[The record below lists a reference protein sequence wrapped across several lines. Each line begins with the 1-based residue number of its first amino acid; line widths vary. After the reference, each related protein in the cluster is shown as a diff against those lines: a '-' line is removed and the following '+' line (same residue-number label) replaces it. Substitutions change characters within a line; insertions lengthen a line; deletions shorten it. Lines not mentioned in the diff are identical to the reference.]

1 MTLVLREENLGT
13 ERCQIGEHH
22 VKAEI
27 EIASTS
33 QEMPRVS
40 GNTKSEE
47 ESKEGLILEDLR
59 RSTALLT
66 P

>member
-1 MTLVLREENLGT
+1 MTLVLTEENLGIK
-13 ERCQIGEHH
+13 RHQREHH
-22 VKAEI
+22 EKTEI

-47 ESKEGLILEDLR
+47 ETRKDSSLETSEGAQLC
-59 RSTALLT
+59 
-66 P
+66 

>member
-1 MTLVLREENLGT
+1 MILVLREENLGS
-13 ERCQIGEHH
+13 ERRQIGEHH

-27 EIASTS
+27 EIASTG

-40 GNTKSEE
+40 GNTKREE
-47 ESKEGLILEDLR
+47 ENKEGLILEDLR